1 VSHSTLGSNLLTCA
15 WNRCAPN
22 QAKVA
27 HRPSP
32 INNIRPKY
40 ILSLIGVT
48 RRVICKSAW
57 RPPTPRSPH
66 RKHREKWRPDLFHTP
81 ALHSGGNRVAKRIW
95 PGRAMWTIRARA
107 LTPNRRVRDGDE
119 PRCPTRRRRRR
130 RTSLSSSLPLFH
142 RYSGAACGAQRRVQ
156 GGGVRGIV
164 HTTTSV
170 PRRIRP
176 SSPTET
182 GRGAPAGAGRRRP

>member
-1 VSHSTLGSNLLTCA
+1 M
-15 WNRCAPN
+15 
-22 QAKVA
+22 
-27 HRPSP
+27 
-32 INNIRPKY
+32 
-40 ILSLIGVT
+40 
-48 RRVICKSAW
+48 ICKSAW

-182 GRGAPAGAGRRRP
+182 GRGAPAGAGRRRPPLIFIRPRKRLPTRAPRHLLYIYSEPFAFQNAPKKRPHEAYVL